1 MLSDGK
7 DVIGWYFAQVPF
19 TTPAD
24 YLSRTCM
31 YNDGNLGTNAQL
43 LTVSAL
49 QTDIYVANKVYRTQ
63 DSKVIDIRSSRIRA
77 SNINSK
83 NHALYIANFSKHFE
97 PVTRMINS
105 QTSTFFFHDTH
116 QLKSIKSLSI
126 AEIVSHTN
134 SSRYFRKPSK

>member
-49 QTDIYVANKVYRTQ
+49 LQTDIYVANKVYRTQ
-63 DSKVIDIRSSRIRA
+63 DSKVTDIRSSRIGA

-83 NHALYIANFSKHFE
+83 DHALYIANFSKDFE

-105 QTSTFFFHDTH
+105 QTSTFFFHDTTP
-116 QLKSIKSLSI
+116 IKI
-126 AEIVSHTN
+126 N
-134 SSRYFRKPSK
+134 